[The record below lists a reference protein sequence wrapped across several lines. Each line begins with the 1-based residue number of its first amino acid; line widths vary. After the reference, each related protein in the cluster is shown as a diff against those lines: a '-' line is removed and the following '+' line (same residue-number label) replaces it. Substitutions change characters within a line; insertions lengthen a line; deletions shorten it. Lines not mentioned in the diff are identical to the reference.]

1 MPDIF
6 FCLFYFLLFSVFIL
20 RSKFFSEG
28 GFSNIYFLGAFYLK
42 LLLGIGLWYIY
53 THIYKNRITSDIFKY
68 YDDGKMIFATLHTSV
83 KDYFTLLTGIGASNN
98 HYQTVY
104 HTMNSWDNGYDSN
117 LYNNSHFIIRLNAFF
132 MLFSQGHYGVHVI
145 FMCFIALAGLTYI
158 FKAFYP
164 FLADKRKMLFAA
176 VFLFPS
182 VVLWSSGILK
192 EGLVW
197 LGLGLTIYYFF
208 QLINT
213 ALPRKYLIAYCLSL
227 ISGFILLYE
236 VKAYVLLCLLPGL
249 IAQFLIKKTRF
260 FGRHPVV
267 CYILVLVLY
276 IQPAFFP
283 EIFSHHNNPLHMLSA
298 KQTDFNR
305 ISKGGVYLENIK
317 DSNDYAFISVKD
329 TVNIIPLNAWS
340 DSLLHKGIQY
350 IAGKPFWY
358 SEFKSNRK
366 ALYMLQKGTPFSQI
380 RIRNKDTIHTIAS
393 DSTTYWVYN
402 YIETANSRITIDP
415 IKPNVISLIAHVP
428 AALNVSIL
436 LPYPWQIHS
445 AMQAIYCSENIF
457 VLLVFF
463 IALFFI
469 KRPIPHIDL
478 ALFCLIYSVM
488 MLILIGLVTP
498 ILGGIERYKSVV
510 IPFMFILLLLITKKP
525 TADSKDER

>member
-1 MPDIF
+1 
-6 FCLFYFLLFSVFIL
+6 
-20 RSKFFSEG
+20 
-28 GFSNIYFLGAFYLK
+28 
-42 LLLGIGLWYIY
+42 
-53 THIYKNRITSDIFKY
+53 
-68 YDDGKMIFATLHTSV
+68 
-83 KDYFTLLTGIGASNN
+83 
-98 HYQTVY
+98 
-104 HTMNSWDNGYDSN
+104 
-117 LYNNSHFIIRLNAFF
+117 
-132 MLFSQGHYGVHVI
+132 
-145 FMCFIALAGLTYI
+145 
-158 FKAFYP
+158 
-164 FLADKRKMLFAA
+164 
-176 VFLFPS
+176 
-182 VVLWSSGILK
+182 
-192 EGLVW
+192 
-197 LGLGLTIYYFF
+197 
-208 QLINT
+208 
-213 ALPRKYLIAYCLSL
+213 YLIAYCLSL